1 MQPPVVVSVYILSSK
16 GADQLRVLYIRT
28 LGNIQE
34 NFSTEGVVLKCI
46 PINFLMEICKSFRT
60 KAKKLALKNYI
71 LAYHTA
77 NKNHAEIL

>member
-46 PINFLMEICKSFRT
+46 PHNFFLEIYRDFR
-60 KAKKLALKNYI
+60 AAVKKLALKNYV